1 MATSVS
7 NTALQTPAPQPRT
20 LPRQQ
25 RAEPRGEDQATATE
39 ARRSGDTG
47 RADQTSRAEARPEA
61 RADRAERTDRPADR
75 VQVERNN
82 PREQGREVV
91 ARGEQVS
98 RLQAA
103 GRAVDGGIEDL
114 RRLGQVAQQ
123 AEQEPT
129 QEGRDRLQSE
139 ADTLGQRIGA
149 ADDDQNVE
157 QARQALQQ
165 SSREREATDAR
176 ANADRADR
184 RAENAQRQPER
195 STPTLVLEPRRDD
208 AREAQDAARAAD
220 DEAREAERRADSGE
234 SEGAERSAQGGAAE
248 AFARTRESQGQE
260 QERRAQQADDER
272 RTEQSGS
279 IRPSTTDVSTPERAA
294 ETRRAAGEAEGRA
307 SELRRGISQSEG
319 EESQRAEQALR
330 EQRTSSRRV
339 SNEAES
345 REAADRVVQD
355 ARRNPRQFVEAQAR
369 VTTEAATRL
378 LA

>member
-7 NTALQTPAPQPRT
+7 NTALQTPTPQPRT

-25 RAEPRGEDQATATE
+25 RAESRGEDQATIE
-39 ARRSGDTG
+39 ARRSGESG
-47 RADQTSRAEARPEA
+47 RSEQTKRAEARPEA
-61 RADRAERTDRPADR
+61 RADRAERQDRPADR
-75 VQVERNN
+75 VQVDRSN

-91 ARGEQVS
+91 TRGEQVS

-103 GRAVDGGIEDL
+103 GQAVDGGIEDL
-114 RRLGQVAQQ
+114 RRLSQVAQQ
-123 AEQEPT
+123 AEEEPT
-129 QEGRDRLQSE
+129 QAGRDRLQSE
-139 ADTLGQRIGA
+139 ADSLGQRIGA
-149 ADDDQNVE
+149 ADGDQNVE

-165 SSREREATDAR
+165 TSREREASSAR
-176 ANADRADR
+176 AEADRAGR
-184 RAENAQRQPER
+184 RAEDAQGQPER

-208 AREAQDAARAAD
+208 AEDAADAAQAAD
-220 DEAREAERRADSGE
+220 DESREAERRAEAGAAENQRGE
-234 SEGAERSAQGGAAE
+234 RGGAAE
-248 AFARTRESQGQE
+248 AFARTRESQGEE
-260 QERRAQQADDER
+260 QATRA
-272 RTEQSGS
+272 EQNSS

-307 SELRRGISQSEG
+307 TELRREIGQSEK

-330 EQRTSSRRV
+330 EQQTSSRRV